1 MSRARRITASS
12 RRQDTGPHSSSPM
25 DTMLEHASPIAM
37 SPGTTITTPH
47 TAPQN
52 RRGSK
57 TSHQPPF
64 THPYSG
70 PARPNSHRRL
80 VKSSDVWSPGDQS
93 YAHLDD
99 SPVKGGHSLRK
110 RARVDYTQEHV
121 DDEVV
126 VPNSTSAARIKRRK
140 PDSLNGSD
148 EPLTKKRFASPET
161 PTTFRRNPTRKTA
174 LKEQDNVKDTIEVG
188 VSFADLQ
195 EPDLSRGCTPGLS
208 SPSSLPTEPSSK
220 PNAAHHTANLGPF
233 TNSPTNNT
241 PNVTNTTPADIDDL
255 AVANAKLTVH
265 DPLALAYVAERP
277 PSTKIDVTQG
287 SMSDATLDPILSS
300 EIQGASRNMP
310 PESLPDTLVTDI
322 SPAHQLES
330 EDAAATQDKMQ
341 FAVQHV
347 HQSQSCTQPNSTH
360 QAASTLLASDEKDD
374 KHLQLVAPSTHFS
387 HGAKEQSQEDDAH
400 FHDNAPASDDL
411 PFDEEP
417 SAVEQQPPGEPF
429 SALVSEAPQS
439 LTLAESRSDVAS
451 DDNEA
456 TTEQTIFDKML
467 GTHFMATVSRSDWAA
482 IRAGKVPQVV
492 MRAIEEQLTPYV
504 DNEYYVYPFEEW
516 RPDDDDQDSFR
527 QENLA
532 AGDLAPTSFEEAQTL
547 SSEVPAESSP
557 ALDSAEPTAVN
568 SPVPEDA
575 APVNGPP
582 TEESMEHASAKTY
595 RYPKIRSPST
605 FMNILKYC
613 VHLPTPELERV
624 LTLVHA
630 AMNTWE
636 AEYKKR
642 MRFCDTADAA
652 KKRREKDAK
661 DAENE
666 WRVNGAAAGEKTKAA
681 DKILRDCISAE
692 YERSQGEIKA
702 LSYGKEWYLDPNVIQ
717 QDPQDP
723 QEGVCTR
730 SRTARTRVQAPDQ
743 AVASQFTSARAS
755 RNAASQSQSSGDSS
769 QTKKPAPTSNTQE
782 TPDTEL
788 PSQSKTRRQR
798 AADRLKSFTASV
810 DSADSFEEN
819 EAVPDIVMQESP
831 AATAKAGRRRSH
843 KQVAKSE
850 PDSEHPLRQ
859 TPSSSHDGGPLKKN
873 TKTKK
878 QLSDAKSPQEEEEV
892 PRKRH
897 MLTLKIPKLK
907 NGGEPSSAITDN
919 GSSRPS
925 TASSETTT
933 NTMESLY
940 LLRPNRQKRFR
951 DEPDVDGIAPPK
963 KRIKQRLAPQ
973 TKGDATNTKSESATE
988 PESLSAAANRKVAKI
1003 KLVSKPP
1010 ASRNGSIPRTSQAPS
1025 TVGGELADLPKDYK
1039 SMTKSEKMSASM
1051 KSRWANGNMAGAV
1064 EKRKATLAAK
1074 KAAQAATESKPG
1086 PPVPKAKGKMVKKEA
1101 YQSRQK
1107 HHQHGEFI
1115 HEGFSGARQ
1124 PFSVN

>member
-1 MSRARRITASS
+1 MSRARRTTASS
-12 RRQDTGPHSSSPM
+12 RRQDTDPHSPSSM
-25 DTMLEHASPIAM
+25 DTMLGHTSPIAM
-37 SPGTTITTPH
+37 SSGTTITTPH
-47 TAPQN
+47 TAPQS

-57 TSHQPPF
+57 TSQQPPF

-70 PARPNSHRRL
+70 PSRTNSHRRH
-80 VKSSDVWSPGDQS
+80 VKSSDVWPPGDQN

-99 SPVKGGHSLRK
+99 SPIKGGHSLRK

-140 PDSLNGSD
+140 PESLNGSD
-148 EPLTKKRFASPET
+148 DGLIKKRFASPET
-161 PTTFRRNPTRKTA
+161 PATFRRNPTRKTA

-188 VSFADLQ
+188 VSFTDLE
-195 EPDLSRGCTPGLS
+195 EPELSRGCTPGGS
-208 SPSSLPTEPSSK
+208 SPSSLPTEASSK
-220 PNAAHHTANLGPF
+220 PNASHHTANSGAF
-233 TNSPTNNT
+233 TNSALNNPQT
-241 PNVTNTTPADIDDL
+241 VTNTTAADIDDL
-255 AVANAKLTVH
+255 AVGNAKLNVH
-265 DPLALAYVAERP
+265 DPLALAYVAKRP
-277 PSTKIDVTQG
+277 LSTKIDVTQR
-287 SMSDATLDPILSS
+287 SVPDATLDPILSS
-300 EIQGASRNMP
+300 EIQAASRNMS
-310 PESLPDTLVTDI
+310 PEYFAETVGTQV

-330 EDAAATQDKMQ
+330 EQLAGTHDKMQ
-341 FAVQHV
+341 SAAQHM
-347 HQSQSCTQPNSTH
+347 HQSQSFTQPNSTQQH
-360 QAASTLLASDEKDD
+360 SSTILASDDQDNKP
-374 KHLQLVAPSTHFS
+374 LQLVAPDNHFS
-387 HGAKEQSQEDDAH
+387 DGAKEQSQQDDAH
-400 FHDNAPASDDL
+400 FHNNAAASDDL
-411 PFDEEP
+411 PFGEEP

-429 SALVSEAPQS
+429 STLASEAPQS
-439 LTLAESRSDVAS
+439 LALAESRSDVAS

-467 GTHFMATVSRSDWAA
+467 GADFMATVSKSDWAT
-482 IRAGKVPQVV
+482 IRSGKVPEVV
-492 MRAIEEQLTPYV
+492 MRAIEERLTPYV
-504 DNEYYVYPFEEW
+504 NNEYYVYPFEEW
-516 RPDDDDQDSFR
+516 RPDEDDQDSFR

-532 AGDLAPTSFEEAQTL
+532 TGDLAPTSFEDVQTL
-547 SSEVPAESSP
+547 ALEAPAESSP

-568 SPVPEDA
+568 SPVPEE

-582 TEESMEHASAKTY
+582 TEESMEQASARTY

-624 LTLVHA
+624 LTLVHV

-666 WRVNGAAAGEKTKAA
+666 WRINGAAAAEKTKAT

-730 SRTARTRVQAPDQ
+730 SRTARTRVQAPEQ
-743 AVASQFTSARAS
+743 VAGNQFTSTRAS
-755 RNAASQSQSSGDSS
+755 RNAASQSQSSGDTS
-769 QTKKPAPTSNTQE
+769 QTKKHIPTSSAQD
-782 TPDTEL
+782 TPDDEL
-788 PSQSKTRRQR
+788 PPQPKSRRQR
-798 AADRLKSFTASV
+798 AAGRLKSFTASV

-819 EAVPDIVMQESP
+819 EAVLDIVMQESP
-831 AATAKAGRRRSH
+831 AATAKAGRRRSN

-850 PDSEHPLRQ
+850 PESEQPFQQ
-859 TPSSSHDGGPLKKN
+859 TPSSSHDGSPLKRN
-873 TKTKK
+873 SKTKK
-878 QLSDAKSPQEEEEV
+878 QLTDAKSLQEDEDV

-933 NTMESLY
+933 NTIESLY
-940 LLRPNRQKRFR
+940 SLRPNRQKRFR
-951 DEPDVDGIAPPK
+951 DEPDVDGMAPPK
-963 KRIKQRLAPQ
+963 KRIKQNTAPQ
-973 TKGDATNTKSESATE
+973 TKDDATNSKSESATE

-1010 ASRNGSIPRTSQAPS
+1010 ASRNGSIAGTSQAVS
-1025 TVGGELADLPKDYK
+1025 AVGGELADLPKDYK

-1086 PPVPKAKGKMVKKEA
+1086 PPVPKAKGKVLKKEA

-1115 HEGFSGARQ
+1115 HEGFSGGRQ